1 MTYKYRE
8 PYLHTRLCDI
18 LEIEYPICLAGMGGL
33 RGRFTPPELV
43 AAVSNAGGLGV
54 MGAAGIAVAE
64 LRKKIRKI
72 KELTD
77 RPFGVDLLLP
87 AKVDRTGAG
96 KEGLPYED
104 AIKQIRR
111 DYPEHFEFVES
122 LIGEF
127 GIEEAAAAHKPDER
141 DPQDWT
147 VKNQVDVIFSEE
159 VPVFAAG
166 LGDPSWVVPLARE
179 AKAKVIGLSGSVRNA
194 ERQLNAGVD
203 VIVSQG
209 TEAGGHT
216 GKIAT
221 MPLVPQ
227 IVDAVKPVPVVA
239 AGGIGD
245 GRGIA
250 ASFALGAEGVW
261 IGTAFLASTESG
273 IYEGQQ
279 DSIISGHSGEFEI
292 SRSYT
297 GKTARQFC
305 NPIVEAWENSGLTP
319 LPMPLQGILMSK
331 FGAAAERSGRHDL
344 VFTPSGQVSG
354 LIKESRPAA
363 DIMED
368 LVSTTV
374 ACLEGIKDRVS
385 ISRL

>member
-1 MTYKYRE
+1 MIYKDME

-18 LEIEYPICLAGMGGL
+18 LEIQYPICLAGMGGL

-54 MGAAGIAVAE
+54 MGAAGIPVPE
-64 LRKKIRKI
+64 LRNKIRRI

-77 RPFGVDLLLP
+77 KPFGVDLLLP

-96 KEGLPYED
+96 KEGLRYED
-104 AIKQIRR
+104 AIRQIRR
-111 DYPEHFEFVES
+111 DHPEHVEFVES

-127 GIEEAAAAHKPDER
+127 GIEEAAAQHRVQER
-141 DPQDWT
+141 DPQDRT

-166 LGDPSWVVPLARE
+166 LGDPGWVVPLARE
-179 AKAKVIGLSGSVRNA
+179 AKAKVMGLSGSVRNA

-227 IVDAVKPVPVVA
+227 IVDCVNPTPVVA

-250 ASFALGAEGVW
+250 ASLALGAEGVW

-279 DSIISGHSGEFEI
+279 DSIIAGHSGDFEI

-297 GKTARQFC
+297 GKTARQFR
-305 NPIVEAWENSGLTP
+305 NPIVEAWENSSLPP
-319 LPMPLQGILMSK
+319 LPMPLQGILMSE
-331 FGAAAERSGRHDL
+331 FGFAAERSGRHDL

-354 LIKESRPAA
+354 LIKEVRPAA
-363 DIMED
+363 DIMVD
-368 LVSTTV
+368 LVSTTI
-374 ACLEGIKDRVS
+374 ACLEGVKDRVS
-385 ISRL
+385 FLP